1 MHFQPVQ
8 NSSLYN
14 NAFPLFCQGK
24 PRSSAFVRFAAF
36 SSRFLHFYFHP
47 ALFRCIGFGLRT
59 ARFTSAPVFF
69 GIRGICGFL
78 RTFGIFVFSVVFEG
92 KKQNQCK
99 KALDKSFPSRYTCFQ
114 QQGRC
119 EMNFIRSRSC
129 PFLRKCEKTRFAR
142 SATESRAAFPPPLE
156 HFQERNDFGGGIPDG
171 QHRRA
176 FRQQRFQ

>member
-1 MHFQPVQ
+1 M
-8 NSSLYN
+8 
-14 NAFPLFCQGK
+14 
-24 PRSSAFVRFAAF
+24 FVRFAAF
-36 SSRFLHFYFHP
+36 SSRFLHFRSHP
-47 ALFRCIGFGLRT
+47 ALFHCIGFGLRT
-59 ARFTSAPVFF
+59 VRFTSAPVFF
-69 GIRGICGFL
+69 GFRGICGFL

-99 KALDKSFPSRYTCFQ
+99 KALDKTNSAWYNFSCRKKALDKSFPSRYTCCQ